1 MGRAQKLRSLTT
13 YNEGL
18 SMNQIIFIRS
28 RTTQLLSLL
37 VLTQFLVS
45 CETASQIDSVLYEQ
59 IDRVSKEDTVT
70 GVRSLN
76 LKSDEAA
83 YARGLA
89 TFNMLVAEVQK
100 QSGAILAEDDPVYI
114 RVKGI
119 YDRVISASHYRDA
132 KDLKFAI
139 IDDPMFNAYALGGG
153 HVVVYKGIVDG
164 TNDDELANV
173 IGHELAHNSA
183 AHISES
189 QSFMKMRS
197 ALKKENREGYETV
210 HSNVNEQEADRIGII
225 YSTLAGF
232 DPKGSVSVW
241 QKKSTND
248 PNRFSY
254 FRSHPENGERAYLNN
269 QTVLTAAKYYMPN
282 QLNPE
287 YESLL
292 VCNDV
297 FCKSSGI
304 EAEAGKGGGI
314 LRTIEVIADTVIKNT
329 ETKQELRRQQAQIDM
344 NPPNI
349 QWPAGYAVYRGQV
362 ARHGNPTGMTFG
374 LSNTGGVFY
383 YNFDGQ
389 TFEGQ
394 LSFTGKN
401 QHGNWYRWADQY
413 GRGNLVVQQYTDGS
427 VRGKLYMDDGKT
439 QSGQLLGD
447 WYGIR

>member
-89 TFNMLVAEVQK
+89 TFNMLVDEVQK
-100 QSGAILAEDDPVYI
+100 QGGAILAEDDPVYI

-119 YDRVISASHYRDA
+119 YDRVISASHFRDA

-139 IDDPMFNAYALGGG
+139 IDDPMFKHRSWVAGMWLFQGL
-153 HVVVYKGIVDG
+153 VDG

-183 AHISES
+183 AHRSES
-189 QSFMKMRS
+189 ESFMKMRS

-210 HSNVNEQEADRIGII
+210 HTNVNEQEADRIGII

-329 ETKQELRRQQAQIDM
+329 ETKQELRRQQLKWI
-344 NPPNI
+344 
-349 QWPAGYAVYRGQV
+349 
-362 ARHGNPTGMTFG
+362 
-374 LSNTGGVFY
+374 
-383 YNFDGQ
+383 
-389 TFEGQ
+389 
-394 LSFTGKN
+394 
-401 QHGNWYRWADQY
+401 
-413 GRGNLVVQQYTDGS
+413 
-427 VRGKLYMDDGKT
+427 
-439 QSGQLLGD
+439 
-447 WYGIR
+447 